1 MLSLLLPLLIA
12 ANPVPGA
19 FEFALP
25 GLDSSPAYVD
35 LSFLSPKPA
44 GADGF
49 VTIKNGQFVDGS
61 GQRLKFLGTNMTFA
75 GAFPEHDVA
84 EAVAARMRKFGL
96 NIVRFHHIDN
106 AAAPRGLWL
115 DAAKQDAFDPAQ
127 LDKLDYL
134 IYQLK
139 QHGIYIN
146 LNLHVSR
153 NYAGVP
159 FDELPYGV
167 RYGKSI
173 DYFDPRLIAMQKQ
186 YASMLLEHVNP
197 YTKTAYKD
205 EPAVVIVELN
215 NENTLLGK
223 AFSSDLQDLTPAVK
237 QPLLDGWHGWLKNR
251 YGTLDKVAAAW
262 LVGTEPLGQ
271 PLFTDGDFAHGQDNW
286 TLEGAKPGV
295 AAWSLVPGAGPEGKA
310 AARVKIDQVGATT
323 WAYQVHRLNLN
334 LEENRTY
341 TLTFWGKA
349 DQERTLSVG
358 TRLQQADWHAMGLS
372 AQVTLKPEWQRF
384 RMSFTA
390 VNTEPDKARLSFN
403 LVNQPGV
410 VELAGVVLQPGADLG
425 WPDNVTIDSV
435 PAPIRNGL
443 APQKQDWVRYLIQV
457 EHDYVQG
464 LRDHL
469 NAIGVKAKVIDT
481 QASYADV
488 GGVLREAGLSDFIDM
503 HSYWQHPSF
512 PGKPWDGNNWRI
524 GNTPMVASES
534 GGTLFRLASHRVAGM
549 PFTVSEYDHPAPSL
563 YAAEM
568 FPVIGGY
575 AALQDWDAV
584 FQFTYGSSDNTFKS
598 DRITGYFDLAPH
610 AGKMVFAPVAAMML
624 RAGAVPPAASESV
637 LSVPKDSIPDM
648 LAAGQGRMDRL
659 FTDAGAAPDLF
670 ANSRL
675 AVKIVDGG
683 GEPTLAGPKQAT
695 AKQFDWRPDGQ
706 DQATILGP
714 GAAAVA
720 GRIGGKTVKVGPLT
734 VNLQPTERNF
744 ASVGLV
750 ALDGQ
755 PLEQSSKLLLVIAGA
770 VVNQDM
776 NWNDDFTTV
785 GNKWGTGPTVAEAL
799 TAQIGVASKVAGLQ
813 VQRLN
818 ELGQP
823 AGKVASSLANGA
835 LTFTVEPSQKTL
847 WYAISK

>member
-1 MLSLLLPLLIA
+1 MLSLLLPLILT
-12 ANPVPGA
+12 ANPVPDA

-25 GLDSSPAYVD
+25 GLDGSPAYVD
-35 LSFLSPKPA
+35 MSYLSPEPA
-44 GADGF
+44 GASGP
-49 VTIKNGQFVDGS
+49 VAIRNGQFVDGR
-61 GQRLKFLGTNMTFA
+61 GQRLRFLGTNMTFA
-75 GAFPEHDVA
+75 GAFPDHATA
-84 EAVAARMRKFGL
+84 EGVAARMRKFGL

-115 DAAKQDAFDPAQ
+115 DANTQTALDPAQ

-167 RYGKSI
+167 RYGKTI
-173 DYFDPRLIAMQKQ
+173 DYYHPRLIEMQKQ
-186 YASMLLEHVNP
+186 YATLLLNHVNP

-223 AFSSDLQDLTPAVK
+223 AFSSDLEDLTPEIK
-237 QPLLDGWHGWLKNR
+237 QPLLDGWHAWLKR
-251 YGTLDKVAAAW
+251 KYGTLDKVTAAW
-262 LVGTEPLGQ
+262 LVGTEPLGESM
-271 PLFTDGDFAHGQDNW
+271 FADGDFAHGQDNW

-295 AAWSLVPGAGPEGKA
+295 AAWEFVPQGGPDGKA
-310 AARVKIDQVGATT
+310 AAKITITQPGATS
-323 WAYQVHRLNLN
+323 WAYQVHRLNLD
-334 LEENRTY
+334 LTEGRTY
-341 TLTFWGKA
+341 TLSFWGRA
-349 DQERTLSVG
+349 AEERTVSVG

-384 RMSFTA
+384 RLSFTA
-390 VNTEPDKARLSFN
+390 VNTVPEKARISFN
-403 LVNQPGV
+403 FGNAVGTA
-410 VELAGVVLQPGADLG
+410 ELAGVTLRPGADLG
-425 WPDNVTIDSV
+425 LPDDVTLDTL
-435 PAPIRNGL
+435 PAPIRHGL
-443 APQKQDWVRYLIQV
+443 APQKQDWVRYLIDV

-464 LRDHL
+464 LREHL
-469 NAIGVKAKVIDT
+469 KQLGVKAHVIDT
-481 QASYADV
+481 QASYAEV
-488 GGVLREAGLSDFIDM
+488 GGVLREATLSDFIDM

-512 PGKPWDGNNWRI
+512 PGRPWDGNNWRI
-524 GNTPMVASES
+524 GNTPMVASET
-534 GGTLFRLASHRVAGM
+534 GGTLFRLAAHRVAGK

-568 FPVIGGY
+568 FPVIGGF

-598 DRITGYFDLAPH
+598 DKLTGYFDLAPH
-610 AGKMVFAPVAAMML
+610 AGKMVFAPVAAVML
-624 RAGAVPPAASESV
+624 RGGGVPAAASQSV
-637 LSVPKDSIPDM
+637 LSVPRDSIPAM

-659 FTDAGAAPDLF
+659 FTDAGAAPGLF

-683 GEPTLAGPKQAT
+683 GAPTLAGPKEAD
-695 AKQFDWRPDGQ
+695 ASQFNWRPGGRDE
-706 DQATILGP
+706 ATILGP

-720 GRIGGKTVKVGPLT
+720 GRIGGQTVQVGPLR
-734 VNLQPTERNF
+734 VNLKPTERNF
-744 ASVGLV
+744 ASVALV
-750 ALDGQ
+750 ALDGR
-755 PLEQSSKLLLVIAGA
+755 PLATSSKLLLVIAGA

-799 TAQIGVASKVAGLQ
+799 TAQIGITSSVAGLQ

-823 AGKVASSLANGA
+823 AGKVASSTANGA